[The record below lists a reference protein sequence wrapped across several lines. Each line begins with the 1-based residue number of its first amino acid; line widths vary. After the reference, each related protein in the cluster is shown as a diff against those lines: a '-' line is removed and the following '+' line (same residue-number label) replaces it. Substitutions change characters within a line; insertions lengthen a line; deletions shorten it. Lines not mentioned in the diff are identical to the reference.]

1 MNYLYTLILGIIHG
15 VTEFLPVSSS
25 GHLAIAE
32 MLMNVEEGNIVLLA
46 AVLHFGTLISVCFV
60 YRDDLKELSL
70 EFLRMLKDIIQG
82 KGVQS
87 NKNYHRRLGLFL
99 IVATIPTAIG
109 ALLFNQLVK
118 SSFTS
123 FIAIGI
129 GLLVTGVLIWFAEKS
144 ARGDKDIY
152 KMTFKN
158 AFLIGLLQT
167 FALAPG
173 VSRSGTTFAGS
184 LLSGLNR
191 ELTIKF
197 SFILSI
203 PIILAVSLIET
214 TAGITQGLNGLT
226 IGNLLVGVLV
236 ASIAG
241 YIAIKTMIKF
251 VTKKKLYYF
260 SYYTWLIG
268 SIIII
273 TVILV

>member
-1 MNYLYTLILGIIHG
+1 MNYLYTLILGVIQGI
-15 VTEFLPVSSS
+15 TEFLPVSSS

-32 MLMNVEEGNIVLLA
+32 MLMKIKEENTMLLA
-46 AVLHFGTLISVCFV
+46 AVLHFGTLMSVCFV
-60 YRDDLKELSL
+60 YREDLKELFF
-70 EFLRMLKDIIQG
+70 EFLRMIKDMAQG
-82 KGVQS
+82 KGIQP

-99 IVATIPTAIG
+99 IVATIPAGIG

-118 SSFTS
+118 SAFTS

-129 GLLVTGVLIWFAEKS
+129 GLLVTGFLIWFAEKT
-144 ARGDKDIY
+144 ARSDKDIY

-158 AFLIGLLQT
+158 AFLIGILQM

-173 VSRSGTTFAGS
+173 VSRSGTTLAGS

-203 PIILAVSLIET
+203 PIILVASITEA

-251 VTKKKLYYF
+251 VAKKKLYYF

-268 SIIII
+268 SIVII